1 MPSYSLQVGCQGEKS
16 RAWSYSAPCCL
27 GCYLLHAG
35 IWFVS
40 QNKVMHIKTG
50 KIVMHIPYALR
61 DRCSLTAFTPPP
73 PLQFQFAL
81 FLPKLT
87 SSCPIA
93 QRTAEC

>member
-73 PLQFQFAL
+73 PFSFSLLCFCQ
-81 FLPKLT
+81 
-87 SSCPIA
+87 S
-93 QRTAEC
+93 